1 MASLNF
7 AFVYQNLPVETVW
20 SEVNARVNYPIKK
33 VLVEMDKNMDIEMNV
48 DVYKFALRPF
58 LVLWLDSD

>member
-7 AFVYQNLPVETVW
+7 AFVYQNLPVERIW
-20 SEVNARVNYPIKK
+20 SEVNVSVNYPIKQI
-33 VLVEMDKNMDIEMNV
+33 LVEIDNNMDIDMNV
-48 DVYKFALRPF
+48 NVHKFALWPF

>member
-7 AFVYQNLPVETVW
+7 AFVYQNLPVERIW
-20 SEVNARVNYPIKK
+20 SEVNVRVNYPIKQI
-33 VLVEMDKNMDIEMNV
+33 LVEIDNNMDIDMNV
-48 DVYKFALRPF
+48 NVHKFALWPF